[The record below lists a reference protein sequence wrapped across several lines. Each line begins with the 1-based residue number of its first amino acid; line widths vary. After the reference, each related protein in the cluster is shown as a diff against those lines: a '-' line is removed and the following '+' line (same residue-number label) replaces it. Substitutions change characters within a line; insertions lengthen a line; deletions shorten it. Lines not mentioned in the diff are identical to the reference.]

1 MEVSCSE
8 MKNIIIKEPGGPEVL
23 TLVEAGMPAPGPGQV
38 LIKVSAAGVNR
49 PDVMQRLGKYPPP
62 PGASDIPGLELS
74 GEVIETNGDFAF
86 PQAGDKVCAL
96 VHSGGYADYAVADA
110 SLCLPVPD
118 GLAVDDAAALPETVF
133 TVWNNVFDRCGLK
146 KGESLLIHGGSS
158 GIGTIGIQMGRAMGA
173 TVFVTAGSAEKC
185 RICEQLGARLAINYN
200 EQDFVEKITEAQD
213 GAGVDVILDMVAGDY
228 VRKDITLAAPDG
240 RIAIISG
247 LKGWQAEIDC
257 RAVMVKRL
265 TLTGSTLRPM
275 PARYKA
281 AIARNLE
288 QHIWPFISS
297 GQIKPIIYKKLPLA
311 QAADAHAIMESSAHI
326 GKILL
331 IPNGAPRG

>member
-1 MEVSCSE
+1 

-23 TLVEAGMPAPGPGQV
+23 AVAEAGIPTPAPGQA

-62 PGASDIPGLELS
+62 PGASEIPGLELS
-74 GEVIETNGDFAF
+74 GEVVETNGDFEF
-86 PQAGDKVCAL
+86 PRRGDKVCAL
-96 VHSGGYADYAVADA
+96 VHSGAYAEYAVADA
-110 SLCLPVPD
+110 ALCLPVPD
-118 GLAVDDAAALPETVF
+118 NLAVDDAAALPETAF

-146 KGESLLIHGGSS
+146 QGESLLLHGGAS
-158 GIGTIGIQMGRAMGA
+158 GIGTIGIQMAHAMGA
-173 TVFVTAGSAEKC
+173 TVYATAGSAQKC
-185 RICEQLGARLAINYN
+185 RFCEQLGARLAVNYN
-200 EQDFVEKITEAQD
+200 EEDFVEKIAEAQG

-228 VRKDITLAAPDG
+228 IGKDIRLAAPDG

-247 LKGWQAEIDC
+247 LKGWKTEIDC
-257 RAVMVKRL
+257 RSLMVKRL

-275 PARYKA
+275 PVAYKA

-288 QHIWPFISS
+288 QHIWPFIEK
-297 GQIKPIIYKKLPLA
+297 GQIRPVIYRKLPLE
-311 QAADAHAIMESSAHI
+311 QAAEAHAIMESSAHI

-331 IPNGAPRG
+331 TTDLKAAPGFS